1 MAKVQR
7 AQTRAASK
15 RDAGTSVTV
24 APAAGMDRIAQRA
37 YEIWKQSG
45 CPDGHDQEHWF
56 QAERELRGGAPRR

>member
-1 MAKVQR
+1 MAKAQR
-7 AQTRAASK
+7 SQTRAAPK

-24 APAAGMDRIAQRA
+24 APAAGTDRIAQRA
-37 YEIWKQSG
+37 YEIWKESG